1 MTDQVKPTILQGM
14 VPISL
19 FLWLLAEI
27 AGYMAFSRYWFNASW
42 NVAVLGAVGGVL
54 GLRLGIV
61 AVTWLYA
68 YTFASP
74 APKLSGWQTVKMIA
88 SEYLAFIMT
97 FVLVIPFERLWMPT
111 DCLLPCRRPIVLV
124 HGFGCSRGVWWRLR
138 RDLEAAGHTVASVSL
153 TPPYTSIGKLVP
165 QLAALIDQVCTA
177 TGAQQVVLIGHS
189 MGGLVCR
196 SFLAR
201 YGIAQVEQLITIASP
216 HRGSELA
223 RIGFGQNAREME
235 PGSMWLRD
243 LATDRIKI
251 PFTSIRTSHDNY
263 VMPQDNQR
271 LPDAEDLELAGIGHL
286 ALLYSRRTS
295 SLLLTIMANSNNNRI
310 KNIKSGVQVT

>member
-1 MTDQVKPTILQGM
+1 MTDKVKPAILVGM

-19 FLWLLAEI
+19 FLWLLVEI
-27 AGYMAFSRYWFNASW
+27 AGYMAFSRYWFNAPW
-42 NVAVLGAVGGVL
+42 NVAALGAVGGVL

-68 YTFASP
+68 YTYASP
-74 APKLSGWQTVKMIA
+74 APKLSTWQTMQMMVG
-88 SEYLAFIMT
+88 EYLAFVMT
-97 FVLVIPFERLWMPT
+97 FILVIPFERLWMPA
-111 DCLLPCRRPIVLV
+111 DRLSPCPRPIVLV
-124 HGFGCSRGVWWRLR
+124 HGFGCSRGVWWKLR
-138 RDLEAAGHTVASVSL
+138 RNLEAAGHTVASVSL
-153 TPPYTSIGKLVP
+153 TPPYTSIGKLVS
-165 QLAALIDQVCTA
+165 QLALRIDQVCAT

-251 PFTSIRTSHDNY
+251 PFTSIRTPHDNY
-263 VMPQDNQR
+263 VMPQENQR
-271 LPDAEDLELAGIGHL
+271 LPEARDLELPGIGHL
-286 ALLYSRRTS
+286 ALLYSQRTTK
-295 SLLLTIMANSNNNRI
+295 LLLAIVAN
-310 KNIKSGVQVT
+310 